1 MNDKEFDVLESKG
14 KELSEWLKKNY
25 DPYVAIVITDIEVK
39 LIRTEYSVP
48 TNNQLIGQIRMT
60 LIKDR

>member
-48 TNNQLIGQIRMT
+48 TNNQLIGR
-60 LIKDR
+60 

>member
-1 MNDKEFDVLESKG
+1 MNDKKFDVLESKG

-25 DPYVAIVITDIEVK
+25 DPYVTIVITDIEVK

-48 TNNQLIGQIRMT
+48 TNNQLIGR
-60 LIKDR
+60 